1 MSTHLGRKLMC
12 LLDTELTNNDYCVG
26 LVETPSEDSKRV
38 YQRRRA
44 FENELFNHVGSS
56 PVQQMLYMSTN

>member
-1 MSTHLGRKLMC
+1 MC

-26 LVETPSEDSKRV
+26 LVETPSVDSKRV
-38 YQRRRA
+38 YLRTQRRRA
-44 FENELFNHVGSS
+44 FENELFNRVGSS